1 MYNYIM
7 SEIIVLP
14 SGLKLAYKQMPYI
27 HSVSVG
33 VFVKIGSRN
42 EVAEDNGIAHFT
54 EHLMFKGTE
63 KRSAF
68 DIVKETDALGANMNA
83 YTSKEVTA
91 FYFQCPDDTVDAC
104 ADVLSDILL
113 HSVFPKDELE
123 KERGVI
129 LEEISMVEDIPDD
142 LSQENCAKAFWREH
156 PLGQA
161 ILGSEENVKRFSSE
175 FVQAFVSEHYVSENV
190 VLSVCGNISRER
202 AIEIAEKYFT
212 FPSKEHSRRSFALPS
227 VVGGRVVSS
236 IKDIE
241 QANYTM
247 AFPAVPYPSSEVPA
261 LSVLSAALGGGMSS
275 KLFQE
280 IRETLGLVYS
290 IFSFSSVYE
299 DAGALCVYFGTNPKN
314 LKKAVDSVRSSISDL
329 VSKGLDEESFLRA
342 KQQVKGSLVMGEES
356 SLSIMRAMGK
366 YALFM
371 NEPFSIE
378 KNLSEIRAVTLEDVN
393 SLLPRVFDFNKVGV
407 GYVGKEPSFDLN
419 EIYK

>member
-1 MYNYIM
+1 
-7 SEIIVLP
+7 
-14 SGLKLAYKQMPYI
+14 
-27 HSVSVG
+27 
-33 VFVKIGSRN
+33 
-42 EVAEDNGIAHFT
+42 
-54 EHLMFKGTE
+54 
-63 KRSAF
+63 
-68 DIVKETDALGANMNA
+68 
-83 YTSKEVTA
+83 
-91 FYFQCPDDTVDAC
+91 
-104 ADVLSDILL
+104 
-113 HSVFPKDELE
+113 
-123 KERGVI
+123 
-129 LEEISMVEDIPDD
+129 
-142 LSQENCAKAFWREH
+142 
-156 PLGQA
+156 
-161 ILGSEENVKRFSSE
+161 
-175 FVQAFVSEHYVSENV
+175 
-190 VLSVCGNISRER
+190 
-202 AIEIAEKYFT
+202 
-212 FPSKEHSRRSFALPS
+212 
-227 VVGGRVVSS
+227 
-236 IKDIE
+236 
-241 QANYTM
+241 
-247 AFPAVPYPSSEVPA
+247 
-261 LSVLSAALGGGMSS
+261 MSS